1 MKGFSKQKKEKI
13 RLINYWAKIKGD
25 VGRIKMEY
33 NEKWTRDKFIEY
45 KRLKRSGWTD
55 KMLVEHF
62 GEDIYHSCMYN
73 RKSTIMP
80 WLGFI
85 TEITITPEYTD
96 YTFSKK
102 LSDIY
107 KGKFDY
113 IIRFQNKE
121 VYYIISLF
129 YYIIDSLETY
139 NVLLTTEDQWQEY
152 EKKLNSIKH
161 KGYITDDERN
171 QLVSI
176 VERETGLNHLYPVMK
191 KISYILFDILEKEMG
206 DNIFSL
212 GETKNMVKINLYRNI
227 IKNSFLNIEEIGE
240 KLDDVGNKYYLYKIK
255 I

>member
-1 MKGFSKQKKEKI
+1 
-13 RLINYWAKIKGD
+13 
-25 VGRIKMEY
+25 MEY
-33 NEKWTRDKFIEY
+33 NERWTRDKFIEY

-55 KMLVEHF
+55 KMLIEHF
-62 GEDIYHSCMYN
+62 GEDIYHSGMYN

-80 WLGFI
+80 WLEFI

-113 IIRFQNKE
+113 IIRFKNKG
-121 VYYIISLF
+121 VDYIISLF
-129 YYIIDSLETY
+129 HYTVDNVETY
-139 NVLLTTEDQWQEY
+139 NVLLTTEEQWNEY
-152 EKKLNSIKH
+152 EKKLNSIKY

-171 QLVSI
+171 ELVNI
-176 VERETGLNHLYPVMK
+176 VEKETGLNHLYTVMK
-191 KISYILFDILEKEMG
+191 RISYILFDIFEKELG
-206 DNIFSL
+206 NSILSL

-227 IKNSFLNIEEIGE
+227 IKNSFSNIEEIGDRF
-240 KLDDVGNKYYLYKIK
+240 DDVGNKFYLYKIK